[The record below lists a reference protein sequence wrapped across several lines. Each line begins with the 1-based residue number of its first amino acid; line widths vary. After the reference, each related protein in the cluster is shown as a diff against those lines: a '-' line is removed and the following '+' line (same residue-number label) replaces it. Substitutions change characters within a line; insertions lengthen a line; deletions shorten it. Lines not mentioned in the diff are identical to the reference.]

1 MPVCELITVPA
12 RCTTVF
18 GARFF
23 SVRFSPASTV
33 AAGPVWKERSN
44 DLQSLAKRKRVTA
57 S

>member
-1 MPVCELITVPA
+1 MPVCELIAVPA

-23 SVRFSPASTV
+23 RTISPASTV
-33 AAGPVWKERSN
+33 AAGPIWKERSN
-44 DLQSLAKRKRVTA
+44 GLQSLAKRKLVTA